1 MITIGKFLIF
11 TLLIRVSTATNYI
24 TITQT
29 PRLKNSWKRGRG
41 PCRTIS
47 SSGSE
52 GAVGGELAG
61 GSVTERSLSS
71 TTLTSVLSLAKGEAD
86 HATMHMDGHCKG
98 PYGSQRG

>member
-1 MITIGKFLIF
+1 MRAEPKTVTDGPTKCRVRNPRKKSRITRK
-11 TLLIRVSTATNYI
+11 RV
-24 TITQT
+24 
-29 PRLKNSWKRGRG
+29 KNSAKRERG
-41 PCRTIS
+41 PSRKIS

-86 HATMHMDGHCKG
+86 HATMHMDGHCKR
-98 PYGSQRG
+98 PYGSQRR